1 MLKESTKNV
10 ANRSKEVLVV
20 LESQLVLTRRKPE
33 PRTRDGRPPTLA
45 PSRFIRLSG
54 FITGICEGGRVGV
67 CETFARRGEAVH
79 VGTAWNVACR
89 CKDSC
94 IHSSLFAQ
102 SSRHKS
108 GHSAS
113 FSPLCVC
120 LPPLLLLLLRTGPI
134 REHPVFLLG
143 SNKRLSRATN

>member
-10 ANRSKEVLVV
+10 AYRSEEVLVV
-20 LESQLVLTRRKPE
+20 LESQLVLTRRKPG
-33 PRTRDGRPPTLA
+33 PRTRDGRPPNISAIAVYAVEQFCRWNL
-45 PSRFIRLSG
+45 R
-54 FITGICEGGRVGV
+54 GGGVGV
-67 CETFARRGEAVH
+67 CETFARRGEATH

-94 IHSSLFAQ
+94 THSSLFAQ
-102 SSRHKS
+102 SIRHKS

-120 LPPLLLLLLRTGPI
+120 LPPLLLLLLRAGPI